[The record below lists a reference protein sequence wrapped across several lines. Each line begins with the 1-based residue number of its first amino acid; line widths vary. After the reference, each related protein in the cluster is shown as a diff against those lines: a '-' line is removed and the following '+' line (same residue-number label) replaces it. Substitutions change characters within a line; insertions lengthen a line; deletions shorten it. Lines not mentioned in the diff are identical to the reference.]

1 VTTCLKIL
9 TFDLPHS
16 KGIES
21 TGSVKLAILRLLLS
35 TSWQTAPVTVQSIRD
50 ILEWTHS
57 RTFLQMLPLAT
68 SSLLLKIL
76 IFSTLY
82 IVVFYISLIALDL
95 ASILTLLLIH
105 IFTAFDYF

>member
-1 VTTCLKIL
+1 MCAEKGRKSSLLWSSSSFREVKCSLKI
-9 TFDLPHS
+9 
-16 KGIES
+16 KGIIS
-21 TGSVKLAILRLLLS
+21 RTTSVS
-35 TSWQTAPVTVQSIRD
+35 D
-50 ILEWTHS
+50 ILQWTHS
-57 RTFLQMLPLAT
+57 RTFMKMLPLAT